1 MRPEFLP
8 QPSRELRREI
18 SGREPAD
25 VGAERKEEHSAV
37 NPVETLGE
45 NVGPYPSSL
54 PLVSQER
61 GDLKS
66 PWFDRCGERERGF
79 FQQPT

>member
-37 NPVETLGE
+37 NPVETLGG
-45 NVGPYPSSL
+45 NVGPYPSF
-54 PLVSQER
+54 PPPRVAGAWRFEE
-61 GDLKS
+61 
-66 PWFDRCGERERGF
+66 PMV
-79 FQQPT
+79 